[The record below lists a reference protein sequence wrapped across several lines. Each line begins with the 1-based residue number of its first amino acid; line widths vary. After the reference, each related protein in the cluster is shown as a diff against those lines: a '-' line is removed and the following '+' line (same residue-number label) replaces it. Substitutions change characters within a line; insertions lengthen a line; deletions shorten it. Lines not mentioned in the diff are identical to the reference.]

1 MCDFFV
7 DIYFSALH
15 IVYMMNNK
23 IFSKRG
29 YIMKNNNN
37 KMRAA
42 EIAKNAKTAAPVVAD
57 SIASAVVE
65 KIAPKKPTTRA
76 DVLAAN
82 AITFDAIA
90 VNDVIL
96 FNDAMHARAKNVTS
110 MLKYARVIER
120 NKTRIFAIVDNAPYV
135 FDAKICA
142 EYAFTFAKC
151 ADDSHA
157 VKTHEFNNTALTVRN
172 LVNSREYF
180 REFMNN
186 EKIVSFVR
194 DNKNALEIAAA
205 KLAAK
210 NAAN

>member
-1 MCDFFV
+1 
-7 DIYFSALH
+7 
-15 IVYMMNNK
+15 
-23 IFSKRG
+23 
-29 YIMKNNNN
+29 MKNTTNT
-37 KMRAA
+37 KTRAA
-42 EIAKNAKTAAPVVAD
+42 EIAKNAKSAPVAAD
-57 SIASAVVE
+57 AIASASVE

-76 DVLAAN
+76 DVLAVN

-110 MLKYARVIER
+110 MLKYARVLER

-157 VKTHEFNNTALTVRN
+157 VKTHAFNNTALTVRN

-180 REFMNN
+180 REFMHN
-186 EKIVSFVR
+186 EKIVAFVR

>member
-1 MCDFFV
+1 
-7 DIYFSALH
+7 
-15 IVYMMNNK
+15 
-23 IFSKRG
+23 
-29 YIMKNNNN
+29 MKNNN
-37 KMRAA
+37 KTRAA

-57 SIASAVVE
+57 ALASAVVE
-65 KIAPKKPTTRA
+65 KSAPVKKPTTRA
-76 DVLAAN
+76 DVLAVN

-96 FNDAMHARAKNVTS
+96 FNDAMHANSKNVPS

-120 NKTRIFAIVDNAPYV
+120 NKNRIFCTVDNAPYV
-135 FDAKICA
+135 LDAKICA
-142 EYAFTFAKC
+142 EYSFTFAKC

-157 VKTHEFNNTALTVRN
+157 TKTHNFSNVALTVRN

-180 REFMNN
+180 REFMNH